1 MLMNLSVIVRK
12 IKKKLNLTK
21 GGLMD
26 EFDEH
31 YEEIVELY
39 AHLAMQPAWVEYIR
53 DQVRQKMQNNR
64 LWENL
69 AKDVKTQIEE
79 KKNEKSS

>member
-1 MLMNLSVIVRK
+1 VLMNLSVIVRK
-12 IKKKLNLTK
+12 IKKRLNLIK